1 MVVGDAWCS
10 SSKCELGLMEV
21 TEHNIYE
28 TDLSLKDINELIRIT
43 KEESHK
49 HKGDR
54 TRLLYYGVLIGKL
67 VCLRHDLIK

>member
-1 MVVGDAWCS
+1 
-10 SSKCELGLMEV
+10 MEV

-49 HKGDR
+49 HKGNRDK
-54 TRLLYYGVLIGKL
+54 LLYYGVLIGKL
-67 VCLRHDLIK
+67 VCLRHDMIK